1 MPSPPMPAHTQGTP
15 VGPWEGQL
23 CEGALII
30 GGVVLWRSLL
40 AEVGKSM
47 PSGAFP
53 SLWFLSAK
61 LAAQALASYRTE
73 K

>member
-30 GGVVLWRSLL
+30 GDVVLWRSLL

-47 PSGAFP
+47 PSGGFSQPLVLVCKAG
-53 SLWFLSAK
+53 SSGLSI
-61 LAAQALASYRTE
+61 LQN
-73 K
+73 